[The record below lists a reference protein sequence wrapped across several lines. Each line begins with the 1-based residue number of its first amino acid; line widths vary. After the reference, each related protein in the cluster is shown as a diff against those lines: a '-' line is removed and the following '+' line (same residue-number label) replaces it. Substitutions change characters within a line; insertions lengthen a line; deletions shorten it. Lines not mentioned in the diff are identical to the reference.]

1 MRERDLGRGM
11 YVEVWQRYVC
21 RGIGR
26 CIVPSIWQNYAWMQR
41 YARERF
47 TGDVEVCARE
57 GLQQTRCYDTFLIC
71 TLCYKTPHR

>member
-57 GLQQTRCYDTFLIC
+57 VYGGCRGMRERGLRGM
-71 TLCYKTPHR
+71 